1 MTIVGST
8 GAMEHHCL
16 VAGEDLVLA
25 CELSR
30 PDATVRWLRDGQEVQ
45 PGERVRVEAH
55 GVLRQLTICG
65 AQPCDS
71 GCYVCDAA
79 SDRVVTTVEV
89 SGEPAGARCPRGP
102 PSTVGSCHSPGRGE
116 GTPL

>member
-8 GAMEHHCL
+8 GAVEHRCL

-30 PDATVRWLRDGQEVQ
+30 SDATVCWLRDGQEVQ
-45 PGERVRVEAH
+45 PGERVHVEAR

-65 AQPCDS
+65 VQPSDS
-71 GCYVCDAA
+71 GCYVCDAV
-79 SDRVVTTVEV
+79 SDRVVTSVEV
-89 SGEPAGARCPRGP
+89 SGELAGAQCPW
-102 PSTVGSCHSPGRGE
+102 
-116 GTPL
+116 